1 MRAQVYRPGLFG
13 RYVSIDLRC
22 CRTAVPEKIL
32 DYSEVGSAIEQ
43 VGSEAV
49 SQRMSVEVWI
59 ESGSNGVFFDDSL
72 Y

>member
-1 MRAQVYRPGLFG
+1 M
-13 RYVSIDLRC
+13 
-22 CRTAVPEKIL
+22 PEKIL